1 MGLSRD
7 VNLPDNMPS
16 AVEGEN
22 DPNSQLTSS
31 IGIYSGGFVA
41 QDSVTKGD
49 NVSDNLVA
57 TENKMVN
64 DRDDGVISDN
74 MTSSDVVEDQK
85 VEMRQN
91 LTELEGSVQPA
102 GDDGFANGST
112 TIDSV
117 E

>member
-1 MGLSRD
+1 MVLCQWFPYLIAPVLDTKQYSKR
-7 VNLPDNMPS
+7 
-16 AVEGEN
+16 
-22 DPNSQLTSS
+22 LTSS
-31 IGIYSGGFVA
+31 GGIYSSGVSA
-41 QDSVTKGD
+41 QDSVSKGD

-64 DRDDGVISDN
+64 YPDN

-85 VEMRQN
+85 AEMRQN
-91 LTELEGSVQPA
+91 LTELERSVQA
-102 GDDGFANGST
+102 TGDDGFANGGT